1 MSRRKNCGC
10 ISEHHLAKAAFSMA
24 GMASQINH
32 QNFQSEFFIL
42 FSMQESQ
49 LLQRPWWKR
58 VKLCHISVVLFLFL
72 NSPAKQAKGGGWGGV
87 GNDVGFWYIQNI
99 WNQHFWNILITN
111 KERGDLRFS
120 YLLASLRM
128 FSVFHPVLKACHL
141 IMTLSSLYSL
151 VRTCQSLLRQL
162 IMTWRFPHSSQF
174 RELGYLWIPE

>member
-1 MSRRKNCGC
+1 MCPKLKNWMCLWALPCLMS
-10 ISEHHLAKAAFSMA
+10 EWLEE
-24 GMASQINH
+24 
-32 QNFQSEFFIL
+32 NFCPRYFIL
-42 FSMQESQ
+42 FRTQQ
-49 LLQRPWWKR
+49 ALFPQPPRWKR
-58 VKLCHISVVLFLFL
+58 TSFCHVAVVFYCYFFLIPQP
-72 NSPAKQAKGGGWGGV
+72 NRQRGK
-87 GNDVGFWYIQNI
+87 NDVGFWYTYNF
-99 WNQHFWNILITN
+99 WNRHFWKILIAN

-120 YLLASLRM
+120 YLLAPLRM